1 MIYAEPQL
9 NDEDAAVLVLIR
21 GLSQQLAMVTQNSP
35 RRWIGSLRRS
45 TFARNIQG
53 SNSIEGYHVSI
64 DEAIAAIENEPP
76 RDERSETW
84 QAISGYR
91 DALTYIMQAAQDPY
105 FAFSKQFLKS
115 LHFMMI
121 KHALDKHPGQWRPG
135 VIFVVNQNHE
145 TVYEGPQAEDVDGL
159 VQELVDYLAAPS
171 QSSPMIK
178 AAMAHLNLTMI
189 HPFKDGNG
197 RMARALQTLV
207 LAREGILHPVFCSIE
222 AWLGRNTAEYY
233 ATLAATG
240 QGQWNPGNDARLWLR
255 FCLKAHFQQC
265 QTLIRRT
272 TEHSMLFDEVE
283 QIIWRKKLDER
294 MAIPMTEAARGMR
307 LTNAQYQ
314 KDADVM
320 QYIASRDLKKLSD
333 LGLIEPFGEKR
344 GRFYRAGPVLR
355 KARDMVRIK
364 QPLTNPYDIP
374 QKNGQPLLPT
384 LDDARLA

>member
-21 GLSQQLAMVTQNSP
+21 GLRQRLAMVTQNSP

-76 RDERSETW
+76 LDERTETW

-91 DALTYIMQAAQDPY
+91 DALTYIMQVAQDPY
-105 FAFSKQFLKS
+105 FAFGKQFLKS

-135 VIFVVNQNHE
+135 VIFVVNEKNE
-145 TVYEGPQAEDVDGL
+145 TVYEGPQAEEVDRL
-159 VQELVDYLAAPS
+159 VQELVDYLATASPS
-171 QSSPMIK
+171 PPIIK

-207 LAREGILHPVFCSIE
+207 LAREGVLHPVFCSIE
-222 AWLGRNTAEYY
+222 AWLGRNTPEYY
-233 ATLAATG
+233 TVLGATG
-240 QGQWNPGNDARLWLR
+240 EGKWSPGNDALPWVR
-255 FCLKAHFQQC
+255 FCLKAHYQQAA
-265 QTLIRRT
+265 THIRRSD
-272 TEHSMLFDEVE
+272 EHSELFYLVE
-283 QIIWRKKLDER
+283 GIITRKKLDER
-294 MAIPMTEAARGMR
+294 MAVPLAEAARGMR
-307 LTNAQYQ
+307 LTNERYQ
-314 KDADVM
+314 KDADVTK
-320 QYIASRDLKKLSD
+320 YIASRDLKKLSD
-333 LGLIEPFGEKR
+333 LGLIEPSGEKR
-344 GRFYRAGPVLR
+344 GRFYRAGTEL
-355 KARDMVRIK
+355 KLVRNIVRRA
-364 QPLTNPYDIP
+364 QPIANPYDLVKTVTEP
-374 QKNGQPLLPT
+374 RLPN
-384 LDDARLA
+384 L